1 MARPGRPATGGNGS
15 ARPPTVTGLAPQH
28 KRGRPRS
35 TGDHRCE
42 RCQQQV
48 AKIRVRWPDG
58 AICGRCFTEA
68 THTYGT
74 CPECGEHRMLP
85 GRSADGQPLCRDCA
99 GITTALT
106 CTRCHREAERFRTGL
121 CIRCVLRDD
130 LTAVLKPGDDLRLH
144 RLVALL
150 AGGERPESIYTYMRT
165 GTKARALLEAIGD
178 RELALTQDAF
188 DQLPR
193 SKAVEHLRALLAHHR
208 MMPDRGNETL
218 VRFEQWLAT
227 RITDLPD
234 DGTSQLIER
243 YAAWQH
249 LKRIRAKATDP
260 DANLETVTHAAKQ
273 DITEAGKFLLWLR
286 THHHVRAD
294 RLRQHHIDDYLSD
307 GPSTRKHVR
316 NFVRW
321 FNSQQG
327 HPNGTLDV
335 PFRNAQTTPMIT
347 QAERIQLVRN
357 CIEHDHVI
365 PATRIAGLILLLWA
379 QPLTK
384 IVMLRRD
391 RLATTP
397 EGMHITL
404 GTHAALVPEAL
415 TEMFWK
421 HLQNPGNQNTI
432 NADTPWLFPGRT
444 AGQHLHSATLS
455 ARFKVLGIDA
465 QRARNATLRD
475 LSQEL
480 DARSLIDLLGY
491 SPGIIAQHAVR
502 SGTPMSDY
510 IALKH
515 QPTR

>member
-15 ARPPTVTGLAPQH
+15 ARPPTVTGLREQH

-35 TGDHRCE
+35 TGDRRCG
-42 RCQQQV
+42 RCHQQV
-48 AKIRVRWPDG
+48 AKIRLRWPDG

-74 CPECGEHRMLP
+74 CPDCGEHRMLP

-121 CIRCVLRDD
+121 CIRCSLHDD
-130 LTAVLKPGDDLRLH
+130 LKEVLKPGDDLRLH
-144 RLVALL
+144 RLIGLL
-150 AGGERPESIYTYMRT
+150 TSSERPESIYTYMR
-165 GTKARALLEAIGD
+165 GTKARALLEAIGE
-178 RELALTQDAF
+178 RELPLTHDAF
-188 DQLPR
+188 DQLPDSR
-193 SKAVEHLRALLAHHR
+193 AVDHLRALLTHHR
-208 MMPDRGNETL
+208 MMPARGNETL

-227 RITDLPD
+227 RIADLPD

-249 LKRIRAKATDP
+249 LKRIRAKAADP
-260 DANLETVTHAAKQ
+260 DTNLETVIHAAKQ
-273 DITEAGKFLLWLR
+273 DITQAGKFLIWLHN
-286 THHHVRAD
+286 HHHIPAGEM
-294 RLRQHHIDDYLSD
+294 RQHHIDDYLSD
-307 GPSTRKHVR
+307 GPSTRKHIR

-321 FNSQQG
+321 VNNQQG

-347 QAERIQLVRN
+347 QTERIQLVRN
-357 CIEHDHVI
+357 CLEHRNVI
-365 PATRIAGLILLLWA
+365 PATRVAGLILLLWA
-379 QPLTK
+379 QPLNK

-391 RLATTP
+391 RLVTAP
-397 EGMHITL
+397 EGMRITL

-415 TEMFWK
+415 TELFWK
-421 HLQNPGNQNTI
+421 QLSNPGNQNTI
-432 NADTPWLFPGRT
+432 NAETPWLFPGRT
-444 AGQHLHSATLS
+444 AGQHLHSGTLS
-455 ARFKVLGIDA
+455 ARLKVLGIDA
-465 QRARNATLRD
+465 LRARNATLRD

-491 SPGIIAQHAVR
+491 SPGIIAQHAAR

-510 IALKH
+510 IPLKN
-515 QPTR
+515 QSP